1 MTFFLVQKWR
11 TEKNRSM
18 NNFNNMIKQAQELQQ
33 KMADAQQKVE
43 TLEAE
48 GVAGGGIVKVTING
62 KNNVTSIKIDDSV
75 IDKNEKEILEDLIM
89 AAFNDAK
96 EKIQKKIA
104 DEMSSVTGGLK
115 LPPGMKLPF

>member
-1 MTFFLVQKWR
+1 
-11 TEKNRSM
+11 M

-33 KMADAQQKVE
+33 KMADAQKKVE
-43 TLEAE
+43 ILEAE

-62 KNNVTSIKIDDSV
+62 KNNVTSINIDDSV

>member
-1 MTFFLVQKWR
+1 
-11 TEKNRSM
+11 
-18 NNFNNMIKQAQELQQ
+18 MIKQAQELQQ

-48 GVAGGGIVKVTING
+48 GVAGGGIVKGTING
-62 KNNVTSIKIDDSV
+62 KNNVTSINIDDSV

>member
-1 MTFFLVQKWR
+1 
-11 TEKNRSM
+11 
-18 NNFNNMIKQAQELQQ
+18 MIKQAQELQQ

-62 KNNVTSIKIDDSV
+62 KNNVTSINIDDSV

-115 LPPGMKLPF
+115 LPPGMLSLIHI

>member
-1 MTFFLVQKWR
+1 
-11 TEKNRSM
+11 M

-43 TLEAE
+43 TREAE

-62 KNNVTSIKIDDSV
+62 KNNVTSINIDDSV
-75 IDKNEKEILEDLIM
+75 IDKNEKDILEDLIM